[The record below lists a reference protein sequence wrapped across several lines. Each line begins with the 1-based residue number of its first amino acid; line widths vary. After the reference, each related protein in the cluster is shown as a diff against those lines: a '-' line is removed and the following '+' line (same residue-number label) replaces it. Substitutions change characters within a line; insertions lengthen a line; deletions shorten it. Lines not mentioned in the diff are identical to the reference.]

1 MTEPHVLLDNPVW
14 HALSTHQELIAL
26 GDRLA
31 RRFLPDIAPFGA
43 VAKPDEDSFDDLA
56 KLVPPGESVALLG
69 DHPAL
74 DDRWE
79 ILRQLSLVQMLYV
92 GPPIAPVEGDLA
104 VTSLS
109 APDVPAMFRLVDVT
123 HPGPFLPRTIELGQY
138 LAICQEGQLA
148 AMAGERLHVPG
159 YREISAVC
167 THPAYQR
174 RGFARILVRHLMR
187 ESQRRG
193 EIPFLHVFS
202 ENTSAIAL
210 YEMLGFAPR
219 VNLSL
224 TILQRR

>member
-1 MTEPHVLLDNPVW
+1 MTAPHTLLDNPVW
-14 HALSTHQELIAL
+14 NALSTHQAPIAL
-26 GDRLA
+26 GDHLA

-43 VAKPDEDSFDDLA
+43 VATPDEESFDNLA
-56 KLVPPGESVALLG
+56 NLVPPGESVALLG

-79 ILRQLSLVQMLYV
+79 LLRQLSLVQMLYV
-92 GPPIAPVEGDLA
+92 GPPSAPVAEDQV

-109 APDVPAMFRLVDVT
+109 TADVPTMLQLVDVT

-138 LAICQEGQLA
+138 LAIWQEGQLA

-174 RGFARILVRHLMR
+174 RGYARILVRHLMQ

-193 EIPFLHVFS
+193 EIPFLHVVS

-210 YEMLGFAPR
+210 YETLGFVPR

-224 TILQRR
+224 SILQLR